1 MNIKKICEHTV
12 MELTMYCQDCEPL
25 PPGDETEGK
34 GENSTNYRVF
44 QYCHWPNFLIL
55 VITRVEKSQTKLA
68 SIEFRRATL
77 VKFVHLFDL

>member
-12 MELTMYCQDCEPL
+12 MELTMYCQDRAVATR
-25 PPGDETEGK
+25 GDETEGK

-68 SIEFRRATL
+68 STEFRRAAL
-77 VKFVHLFDL
+77 VKFVHL